1 MVDDPRDPRNRAAKI
16 SERYNQAQQGR
27 EQRKE
32 AAPRRESDMVRQDQP
47 RLQPTPNGPMRGI
60 ADRQSYD
67 QRLEAERKSRAEEL
81 KKSIQQNRGHD
92 QGRDAERERDR
103 SR

>member
-32 AAPRRESDMVRQDQP
+32 TPQRRESDMVRQDAP
-47 RLQPTPNGPMRGI
+47 RLQPTPNGPMRSM
-60 ADRQSYD
+60 ADSQAYN
-67 QRLEAERKSRAEEL
+67 QRLEAERKSRAEDL
-81 KKSIQQNRGHD
+81 KKSIQQNRRQD
-92 QGRDAERERDR
+92 DGRDPERDR